1 MYKISTYSKQ
11 KAKALN
17 VSIKPSKLKGKKID
31 VFKGDK
37 KIASIGA
44 TGYLDYPGYKKKYGK
59 EIADKRKK
67 AYYSR
72 HKQNIIKGT
81 PGYYAAKILW

>member
-1 MYKISTYSKQ
+1 MYKISTYSQ
-11 KAKALN
+11 RKAKALN
-17 VSIKPSKLKGKKID
+17 VTIKPSTRSGKKID
-31 VFKGDK
+31 VYKAGK

-44 TGYLDYPGYKKKYGK
+44 LGYLDYPGYKKKYGK
-59 EIADKRKK
+59 DIAEKRKK

-72 HKQNIIKGT
+72 HKKNIIKGT

>member
-1 MYKISTYSKQ
+1 MYNLTTYSKNR
-11 KAKALN
+11 AKDLG
-17 VSIKPSKLKGKKID
+17 VTIKPSTRKGKKID
-31 VFKGDK
+31 VFKAGK

-44 TGYLDYPGYKKKYGK
+44 VGYMDYPNYKKKYGK
-59 EIADKRKK
+59 KIADERKK

-72 HKQNIIKGT
+72 HKKDIIKGT